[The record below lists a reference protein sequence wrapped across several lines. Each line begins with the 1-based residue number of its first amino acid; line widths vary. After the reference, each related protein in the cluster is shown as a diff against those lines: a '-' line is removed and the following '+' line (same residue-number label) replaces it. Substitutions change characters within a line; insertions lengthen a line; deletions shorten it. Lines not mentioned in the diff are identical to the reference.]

1 MKNTT
6 AKIISKRLHGWL
18 DADGKHVPLPN
29 LPDFILKL
37 AVFSVP
43 EEWIPVYK
51 VSFDCD
57 KDHEPAPDG
66 WLNKNGRYCENH
78 GIHSRFVD
86 LDVWVPV
93 FLGTAE
99 DAIAEADC
107 DCEQCRQARAR
118 EEQAPFADPVEDVI
132 LNGTPEQRERFIE
145 SFRSFS
151 KEVSDNGGIQGFV
164 AGMLGD
170 FGKKRAK
177 EEPAPFADFDSY
189 VEHLQGLIPVMK
201 AVQPLLHTFPDRK
214 LTKDDVEN
222 IIAFDASLKIAEAG
236 VAELEGRP
244 IYVEPRNV
252 KETLEDVVAG
262 RLTIEDAAA
271 LIREAFVAEAEAYG
285 DAHG

>member
-18 DADGKHVPLPN
+18 DEDSKHIPLPN
-29 LPDFILKL
+29 LPDFMLKL

-43 EEWIPVYK
+43 ESWVPVYK
-51 VSFDCD
+51 VNFDCD

-66 WLNKNGRYCENH
+66 WIVSGGRFLP
-78 GIHSRFVD
+78 SRNIRLVD
-86 LDVWVPV
+86 GSQSSWVPV
-93 FLGTAE
+93 FLGSNE

-118 EEQAPFADPVEDVI
+118 EE
-132 LNGTPEQRERFIE
+132 R
-145 SFRSFS
+145 
-151 KEVSDNGGIQGFV
+151 
-164 AGMLGD
+164 
-170 FGKKRAK
+170 
-177 EEPAPFADFDSY
+177 APFADFDSY
-189 VEHLQGLIPVMK
+189 VEHLQELIPVMK
-201 AVQPLLHTFPDRK
+201 AVQPLLHTYPDRK
-214 LTKDDVEN
+214 LTKEDVDA

-236 VAELEGRP
+236 VAEPEGRP

-285 DAHG
+285 DAHGA